1 MRHPRLGLVAGV
13 LLLTLLPAAAAAQ
26 SSQFSTRGLGL
37 PVRAYSPAALGA
49 GGGPAMFDS
58 ESALNP
64 ASLGS
69 LLGLQAS
76 GSAISSWRTS
86 TNPAGRT
93 SGRDTRFPIFQVA
106 GPVSTTEL
114 GVVRFVAGVSIS
126 AYADR
131 NLTLATSDTL
141 TIRDVLLEV
150 RDTVRTLGGLGDI
163 RLGVAWNLSP
173 SITLGTG
180 LHLLSGSTQ
189 IRATRIVMSP
199 AYQPAVQVGEVSY
212 LAFGTS
218 VGLQARL
225 GARLALAGTAR
236 FDTPARVDRDS
247 LRVGELD
254 MPLVLGAGLQ
264 YAAHARLQVSGH
276 LLHRGWSRSQ
286 GSIEELGGQEA
297 RDAIEAAAGFTWGSS
312 GRNVTRWPLRVGAH
326 YAELPFPIE
335 AGGKGREVGVSI
347 GTGVRMGFGGRGSF
361 DIALQRIWRSEGTP
375 YRENAFQLTTG
386 FSVRPTN

>member
-1 MRHPRLGLVAGV
+1 MSCRAPGLLAG
-13 LLLTLLPAAAAAQ
+13 LLLLLALPGAATAQ
-26 SSQFSTRGLGL
+26 SSQFSARGVGL

-49 GGGPAMFDS
+49 GGAPAMFDT
-58 ESALNP
+58 ESTLNP
-64 ASLGS
+64 ASLGG
-69 LLGLQAS
+69 LLGLQAN

-86 TNPAGRT
+86 TNPAGRV
-93 SGRDTRFPIFQVA
+93 SGRDTRFPLFQVA
-106 GPVSTTEL
+106 GPIATTDL
-114 GVVRFVAGVSIS
+114 GVVRLVAGFSIA

-131 NLTLATSDTL
+131 NLTLASSDTL
-141 TIRDVLLEV
+141 TIRGVLLEV
-150 RDTVRTLGGLGDI
+150 RDTVRSLGGLGDI

-189 IRATRIVMSP
+189 VRSTRIVMSP
-199 AYQPAVQVGEVSY
+199 LYQPAVQAGEVSY
-212 LAFGTS
+212 LS
-218 VGLQARL
+218 VGGSVGVQARL
-225 GARLALAGTAR
+225 GTRLALAGTAR
-236 FDTPARVDRDS
+236 FDAPARVDRDT
-247 LRVGELD
+247 LRVGEID
-254 MPLVLGAGLQ
+254 MPLVVGAGLQ
-264 YAAHARLQVSGH
+264 YAAHARLQLAGH

-286 GSIEELGGQEA
+286 GSIEELGGLEA

-312 GRNVTRWPLRVGAH
+312 GRNVTRWPLRMGVH

-361 DIALQRIWRSEGTP
+361 DLALQRIWRSEGTP